1 MYGNNPFYNSQ
12 FSVPYYSQDMN
23 KLHQPTSIN
32 QTFQLNPN
40 QNVMRFVNNIDDV
53 KNTLVFGDTFFIDKD
68 FTTLWRKDATGQIK
82 TYTLEEVIEQDD
94 KDRKIS
100 ELEAKIE
107 ALEKE
112 MSKNEPTSNASSS
125 STVTTNT

>member
-1 MYGNNPFYNSQ
+1 MYGNNPFYSSQ

-68 FTTLWRKDATGQIK
+68 FATLWRKDATGQIK